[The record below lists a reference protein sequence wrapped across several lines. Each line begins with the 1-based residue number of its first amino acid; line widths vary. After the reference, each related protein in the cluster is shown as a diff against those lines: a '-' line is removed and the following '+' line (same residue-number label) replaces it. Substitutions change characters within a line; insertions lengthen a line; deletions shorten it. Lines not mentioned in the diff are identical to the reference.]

1 MGFYFMGYFMNELV
15 MVIIICLILV
25 SFVFIGG
32 YFCFRKEIREEY
44 GQDDV
49 SRMNRFLKQY
59 MEHEKHK
66 GN

>member
-1 MGFYFMGYFMNELV
+1 MGFFFMGYFMNELV
-15 MVIIICLILV
+15 MVMIICLILV
-25 SFVFIGG
+25 GFVFIGG

-59 MEHEKHK
+59 MEHEKRK